1 MIKFITIASLILFTN
16 CSLDTRSGIWTKEKK
31 IEEVETKYF
40 KVLKKKLVRKK
51 EFNPNFKINLSKSYS
66 LKSND
71 LSNNLL
77 IKDFNRNI
85 NKSSKFRFS
94 KIKNF
99 DYFEPELV
107 FDGKNFIFFDDKGS
121 LIKFNDNFKIVW
133 KKNFYTKQE
142 KKLKPILT
150 LSSDQKYLVVFDN
163 VAKYYAIDL
172 ISGNLIWSKK
182 NKNPFNSQVK
192 IFNKKIYA
200 IDMNNIVRCISLIDG
215 SEIWNFKSENT
226 FLKSPKR
233 NSLIIKNDIVYF
245 NNSLG
250 DIIAIS
256 AIDGKLIWQTPTQS
270 SLVYENAFNLILS
283 DLVASKNELIF
294 SNNRNEFF
302 SLSLNNGIPNWK
314 QNINSNIRPIFYNDL
329 IFTISNEGYF
339 FVINSLSGDIIRIT
353 DVFKIFK
360 EKIRDTIK
368 PIGFISSLDKLLLST
383 NNGRLLTID
392 ISSGKTVSILKIDNE
407 KISRP
412 FVFDKKLLLIKNN
425 SIIRLN

>member
-256 AIDGKLIWQTPTQS
+256 AIDGKLIWQTPI
-270 SLVYENAFNLILS
+270 IL
-283 DLVASKNELIF
+283 
-294 SNNRNEFF
+294 R
-302 SLSLNNGIPNWK
+302 
-314 QNINSNIRPIFYNDL
+314 Y
-329 IFTISNEGYF
+329 
-339 FVINSLSGDIIRIT
+339 
-353 DVFKIFK
+353 
-360 EKIRDTIK
+360 
-368 PIGFISSLDKLLLST
+368 
-383 NNGRLLTID
+383 
-392 ISSGKTVSILKIDNE
+392 
-407 KISRP
+407 
-412 FVFDKKLLLIKNN
+412 
-425 SIIRLN
+425 

>member
-1 MIKFITIASLILFTN
+1 MIKFIIIASLILFTN

-31 IEEVETKYF
+31 IEEVETKYL

-77 IKDFNRNI
+77 IKDFNSNI

-99 DYFEPELV
+99 DYFEPELI

>member
-1 MIKFITIASLILFTN
+1 VIKFITIASLILFTN